1 MQTSKTL
8 ISGAKRLAD
17 FRKENDAGVIL
28 QHCYNHQHVVIRW
41 QVGVGKSY
49 NMDLVIETAIRQEKY
64 DLVLVM
70 APTRKIID
78 ERKFIQKPPK
88 DIEVINIRPRP
99 ANLCGEERSKAW
111 QAYEARNLGHLGK
124 RHCCELCPKRAE
136 CFWPSQY
143 GKDLQ
148 NKQVAFATQAHLE
161 HNPYF
166 ITHVKQQAKAERVLV
181 IFDEANV
188 SLANYSRTLS
198 PTSIQQ
204 LIEATD
210 QSAISQKCKATLGH
224 YLNCLL
230 SAPSE
235 DLQDTSAWHFPRID
249 ANEMTQILTVGD
261 AIFGESFHNIIYDL
275 QAFGYSMA
283 ESREKLPNGDIHFP
297 APPFTS
303 DSDVLLYSGTT
314 HLSILK
320 MRLGIDFY
328 SPYETYEFKGES
340 STWLNIASAIG
351 ASSNFIKNAPQILD
365 VFTQL
370 TTKRIQEGK
379 RVLLVSKKAH
389 VDYCVKTMNQLL
401 VEQGINNVRI
411 IHGEH
416 YTESPNVTLVPV
428 IHYGVIGINQ
438 YEGFDCCY
446 CLNSYYVKQDTLSN
460 SVQDLRSNSERID
473 VAITYSKKPRRRYG
487 IVADEQ
493 FRFTDVA
500 EVANPMLQTLEMGT
514 VVQAVGRVRPF
525 TQNREIITFQSND
538 ALATT
543 YDKEFSNLAEL
554 RKHFGLVTKRKRSS
568 NTTADNVIAL
578 SAKDLKQTEI
588 AKLLG
593 ISVRTVRRYQSKDV
607 ACPN

>member
-28 QHCYNHQHVVIRW
+28 QHCHNHQHVVIRW

-49 NMDLVIETAIRQEKY
+49 NMDLVIETAIRQDKY

-99 ANLCGEERSKAW
+99 VNLCGEERNKAW

-198 PTSIQQ
+198 PTSIQR
-204 LIEATD
+204 LIEATN
-210 QSAISQKCKATLGH
+210 QSDISQKRKATLGH